1 MRLWLSEDERRPDP
15 EPARADARKALVAGT
30 AAWLV
35 MLAVCWWV
43 LEPLEAAG
51 FGWLVPT
58 SVVGAVLGA
67 AGLAI
72 VQAHRSRSRR
82 AGAQSSADA

>member
-30 AAWLV
+30 AAWLI
-35 MLAVCWWV
+35 MLGLCWWF

-51 FGWLVPT
+51 FGWLLPT
-58 SVVGAVLGA
+58 AIVGVVFGV
-67 AGLAI
+67 AGLAV

-82 AGAQSSADA
+82 TGRQASADA